1 MTLNIVFSVA
11 TSILSNLGPPTNLFH
26 PVIFLTFNVNAG
38 IFYGILS
45 ILQNIVMDL
54 NNDMTNT

>member
-45 ILQNIVMDL
+45 ILQTL
-54 NNDMTNT
+54 LWT